1 MPLSGMVNISFG
13 SAYLCADYEL
23 RVTHRCLEE
32 DLGGTTTAPFD
43 DLKNHE
49 IIKALIKRRRDTPH
63 DTKLVSPLPGGPP
76 VYRLAYGDRH
86 RGATW
91 FDEDNQVVWLLAYAQ
106 HEFKGTGDAFP
117 YFKELHAQERL
128 LPDEADYEAL
138 FSDRASRFA
147 GVARHDALQLLEAAR
162 AAPGEEQRG
171 LIGGEVG
178 VGVAVEIVETLI
190 ETYLAI
196 KVAGLTTETLP
207 ILLAAFFP
215 EYDFADIESC
225 TELPSRPL
233 ETDEIGFRALSE

>member
-13 SAYLCADYEL
+13 SAYLCAEYEL
-23 RVTHRCLEE
+23 RVTSRCLQE
-32 DLGGTTTAPFD
+32 DLGRTTTAPFD

-49 IIKALIKRRRDTPH
+49 IIKALVKRRRDTPH
-63 DTKLVSPLPGGPP
+63 DTKLVSPLEGGPQ

-106 HEFKGTGDAFP
+106 HKFKGSGDTFP
-117 YFKELHAQERL
+117 YFKDLHVQGRL
-128 LPDEADYEAL
+128 LPDEGDYEAL
-138 FSDRASRFA
+138 FNDRASRFA
-147 GVARHDALQLLEAAR
+147 GVARHDALQLLQAAR
-162 AAPGEEQRG
+162 GAPGEEQRG

-178 VGVAVEIVETLI
+178 VGVAVEIVETLT

-196 KVAGLTTETLP
+196 KLAELTTETLP

-215 EYDFADIESC
+215 EYDFDDIESC
-225 TELPSRPL
+225 QQLPSRSL
-233 ETDEIGFRALSE
+233 EPDEIGFKALSE